1 MKRLLIGTL
10 LIGSI
15 ALYSC
20 DVTQAKGGCP
30 SKKDMK
36 MRLSKLIDRDFQIAS
51 AKPMEGMKEFCE
63 VVIKVGLRPIVI
75 YTNREG
81 KNIIVGNAFNLETKE
96 NLTQKVM
103 DKHMTVSK
111 DILNRL
117 EEHVNMK
124 EGKGDKYIYYISD
137 PDCPFCKRL
146 SPMLKEWAKQKKVQI
161 RVILYPLPI
170 HPQAKPKSIAMI
182 CDGKGYD
189 SIHKDVSTKNQC
201 EKGKKAI
208 DRNLQFLQELGVSGT
223 PTVIGM
229 NGKYIVGLPRSP
241 EDLDSLIQ

>member
-1 MKRLLIGTL
+1 MKKLVTAVILGGSFLI
-10 LIGSI
+10 
-15 ALYSC
+15 YSC

-30 SKKDMK
+30 PKEDIKAK
-36 MRLSKLIDRDFQIAS
+36 LSKLIERDFQIAK
-51 AKPMEGMKEFCE
+51 AEPMEGMKEFCE
-63 VVIKVGLRPIVI
+63 VVIKVGLKPIVI

-81 KNIIVGNAFNLETKE
+81 KNIIVGNAFNLETRE

-103 DKHMTVSK
+103 NEHMTVSK
-111 DILNRL
+111 EVLSKL
-117 EEHVNMK
+117 EEHVNMR

-137 PDCPFCKRL
+137 PDCPFCQRL
-146 SPMLKEWAKQKKVQI
+146 SPMLKEWAKQKNVEI

-189 SIHKDVSTKNQC
+189 SIHKNVSTKNQC
-201 EKGKKAI
+201 DKGKKAI
-208 DRNLQFLQELGVSGT
+208 EKNLQFLQELGVSGT

-229 NGKYIVGLPRSP
+229 NGKYIVGLPRGP
-241 EDLDSLIQ
+241 QDLDSLVQ